1 MPWNF
6 FSDLIFLRKK
16 NYNTFAGIV
25 GGFQALF
32 RELRLP
38 DGRRRVSE
46 ATRRE
51 RSIIM
56 QRTWSGLTGI
66 VLGALILATPALAQ
80 MGGED
85 SNPYGSYENSALM
98 QGSDA
103 QAYGMMPPGGYYPE
117 WQNYLD
123 QLQQQGGYYSVT
135 GNYPN
140 SSPVT
145 SYYPAAPSAGAQGQ
159 QYSGQAPGMYYN
171 PQEYYS
177 SGQQAYP
184 QQQGYGQQAYGQQ
197 GYAQPAYPQQTYQQA
212 PAPQGYAYQSPQAA
226 GQPTATPQ
234 QATSGKSKK
243 QRKASTAQRA
253 ATAQAYQPTQQAYQQ
268 QAYQQPGYQQP
279 YDQSQQG
286 YQQGYQQ
293 QPSQQGYQQPQQ
305 GYQQPQQGYQQPQQ
319 GYQQPQ
325 QAYQQPGQQAYPQQ
339 PQQAAGDQEDPAL
352 QQARMSAYERAVARQ
367 RAAELAA
374 QQQSAIQELQ
384 QSRQMYDA
392 AQARLQEQED
402 RQRAF
407 QEEYRR
413 KAAKEAYDQLRSAQ
427 QRYYDLVG
435 VSGES
440 GRPETRAASAGP
452 APGGYAPPSQ
462 MPTQAPTQAPQYGSA
477 PAPYQQQQGY
487 PTPPQSVGMQEAAP
501 PGGFASSPQAAG
513 QVTPLQVQQPQ
524 AQGGGLWSTLK
535 EIFAPPPGSSP
546 NPRGLMEDKNKNRD
560 LWGG

>member
-1 MPWNF
+1 
-6 FSDLIFLRKK
+6 
-16 NYNTFAGIV
+16 
-25 GGFQALF
+25 
-32 RELRLP
+32 
-38 DGRRRVSE
+38 
-46 ATRRE
+46 
-51 RSIIM
+51 
-56 QRTWSGLTGI
+56 
-66 VLGALILATPALAQ
+66 
-80 MGGED
+80 
-85 SNPYGSYENSALM
+85 
-98 QGSDA
+98 
-103 QAYGMMPPGGYYPE
+103 
-117 WQNYLD
+117 
-123 QLQQQGGYYSVT
+123 
-135 GNYPN
+135 
-140 SSPVT
+140 
-145 SYYPAAPSAGAQGQ
+145 
-159 QYSGQAPGMYYN
+159 
-171 PQEYYS
+171 
-177 SGQQAYP
+177 
-184 QQQGYGQQAYGQQ
+184 
-197 GYAQPAYPQQTYQQA
+197 
-212 PAPQGYAYQSPQAA
+212 
-226 GQPTATPQ
+226 
-234 QATSGKSKK
+234 
-243 QRKASTAQRA
+243 
-253 ATAQAYQPTQQAYQQ
+253 
-268 QAYQQPGYQQP
+268 
-279 YDQSQQG
+279 
-286 YQQGYQQ
+286 
-293 QPSQQGYQQPQQ
+293 
-305 GYQQPQQGYQQPQQ
+305 
-319 GYQQPQ
+319 
-325 QAYQQPGQQAYPQQ
+325 
-339 PQQAAGDQEDPAL
+339 
-352 QQARMSAYERAVARQ
+352 MSAYERAVARQ